1 MKWQLLGGGS
11 LGIAGALVTLALGP
25 VQSALAA
32 PAPPAPAAAP
42 TAAAPAAAPTAAA
55 PAAAPTAAAASAGT
69 GCPEPAL
76 TQPFAGDS
84 RWYAL
89 APGESGDDF
98 AGTGWAL
105 TGGAKIETETLADGR
120 TGPVLDLPAGSTA
133 TSSPMCVDSS
143 Y

>member
-42 TAAAPAAAPTAAA
+42 TAAAP
-55 PAAAPTAAAASAGT
+55 AAAASAGT